1 PFTEDST
8 EAYVKHRLRLAGCPK
23 MPFAQ
28 DAIGAVHQQSGGSP
42 RVINTL
48 CDNALFEAFLAR
60 KNTIDADLVNQ
71 IGDNL
76 AIGKKHIAEPPPAPP
91 AGNGAAR
98 PSGPRP
104 GLQPPAAGRRLDLA
118 EIDRYLESL
127 GKL

>member
-1 PFTEDST
+1 M
-8 EAYVKHRLRLAGCPK
+8 RLGL
-23 MPFAQ
+23 
-28 DAIGAVHQQSGGSP
+28 D
-42 RVINTL
+42 
-48 CDNALFEAFLAR
+48 ALFEAFLAR
-60 KNTIDADLVNQ
+60 KDTIDADLVTR

-76 AIGKKHIAEPPPAPP
+76 AIGKKHIAEPAPAPP
-91 AGNGAAR
+91 PGNGGAR